1 MSNEMTYN
9 IDDCMPSIDY
19 HYYVRITVINTDNL
33 KKEKYSD
40 YAHKRE
46 REREREEREG
56 AGGVRKRECITHI
69 D

>member
-46 REREREEREG
+46 RERERGEGGSGRGEKER
-56 AGGVRKRECITHI
+56 VHHTY
-69 D
+69 